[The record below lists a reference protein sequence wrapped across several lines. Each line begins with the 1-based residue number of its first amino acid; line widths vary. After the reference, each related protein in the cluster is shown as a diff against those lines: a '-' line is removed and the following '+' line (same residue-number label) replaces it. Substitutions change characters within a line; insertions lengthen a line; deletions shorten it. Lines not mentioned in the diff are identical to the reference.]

1 MINLKSKINALQFS
15 VLLSLSLLCGV
26 SLLPNSFSCFSMII
40 SVIISFL
47 LQIPSL
53 VAFRN
58 SDLPIP
64 TFFKVVTAVFS
75 ILISVR
81 LINTFSDFFVTSI
94 NPTQSRIYI
103 SILISLALIY
113 PSLKGI
119 ESISRGSIIGGFFS
133 LISLILIM
141 FCVPYTDMSTFSDRE
156 STLKITD
163 GLNLLFVFAPLVVS
177 FAFNKNYKGK
187 KLRANLL
194 PFAIVSLVI
203 ALLMCFVKLLN
214 ISEYSYPLYTL
225 SKISFKM
232 IPMGLSGLFLV
243 LSLTCIFFGILYF
256 NLAVKNIMDNH
267 SKVMSLIF
275 IFAVMIVSVLTIAM
289 PNVGK
294 IILNNYFLL
303 ILYLIIINLKIIT
316 DGIVIK
322 DDSLML
328 ITDTGKKPT
337 IYKSPYRNFNGAVK
351 EIKKKYDLTP
361 FLSHSKVVVISAEIT
376 VNELAHYIEELKKY
390 YQVPPDIKVALAENE
405 TIEKIEQGKLRIKEV
420 NIYIKNSFKDDSR
433 ICTYENNL
441 LGQKFPLLYESDG
454 NVNIKRIT
462 I

>member
-1 MINLKSKINALQFS
+1 MINLKSKINALQYS
-15 VLLSLSLLCGV
+15 ILLSLSILCGV
-26 SLLPNSFSCFSMII
+26 TLLPNSFSCFSMII

-58 SDLPIP
+58 NDLPIP
-64 TFFKVVTAVFS
+64 IFFKVVTAVF
-75 ILISVR
+75 
-81 LINTFSDFFVTSI
+81 
-94 NPTQSRIYI
+94 

-141 FCVPYTDMSTFSDRE
+141 FCVPYTDMSMFTDRE

-194 PFAIVSLVI
+194 PFAIVSFVI

-243 LSLTCIFFGILYF
+243 LSLICIFFGILYF

-275 IFAVMIVSVLTIAM
+275 IFALMIVSVLTIAL
-289 PNVGK
+289 PDVGK

-303 ILYLIIINLKIIT
+303 SLYLIITL
-316 DGIVIK
+316 
-322 DDSLML
+322 
-328 ITDTGKKPT
+328 
-337 IYKSPYRNFNGAVK
+337 
-351 EIKKKYDLTP
+351 LTP
-361 FLSHSKVVVISAEIT
+361 IFAT
-376 VNELAHYIEELKKY
+376 
-390 YQVPPDIKVALAENE
+390 
-405 TIEKIEQGKLRIKEV
+405 IKEK
-420 NIYIKNSFKDDSR
+420 KN
-433 ICTYENNL
+433 
-441 LGQKFPLLYESDG
+441 
-454 NVNIKRIT
+454 V
-462 I
+462 

>member
-1 MINLKSKINALQFS
+1 MINLKSKINALQYS
-15 VLLSLSLLCGV
+15 ILLSLSILCGV
-26 SLLPNSFSCFSMII
+26 TLLPNSFSCFSMII

-58 SDLPIP
+58 NDLPIP
-64 TFFKVVTAVFS
+64 IFFKVVTAVFS

-81 LINTFSDFFVTSI
+81 LINIFSDFFVTSI
-94 NPTQSRIYI
+94 NPTQSKIYI
-103 SILISLALIY
+103 AILISLALIY

-141 FCVPYTDMSTFSDRE
+141 FCVPYTDMSMFTDRE

-194 PFAIVSLVI
+194 PFAIVSFVI
-203 ALLMCFVKLLN
+203 ALLMCFAKLLN

-243 LSLTCIFFGILYF
+243 LSLICIFFGILYF

-275 IFAVMIVSVLTIAM
+275 IFAVMIVSVLTIAL
-289 PNVGK
+289 PDVGK

-303 ILYLIIINLKIIT
+303 SLYLIITLLTPIFAT
-316 DGIVIK
+316 IK
-322 DDSLML
+322 
-328 ITDTGKKPT
+328 GKK
-337 IYKSPYRNFNGAVK
+337 
-351 EIKKKYDLTP
+351 
-361 FLSHSKVVVISAEIT
+361 
-376 VNELAHYIEELKKY
+376 
-390 YQVPPDIKVALAENE
+390 
-405 TIEKIEQGKLRIKEV
+405 
-420 NIYIKNSFKDDSR
+420 
-433 ICTYENNL
+433 
-441 LGQKFPLLYESDG
+441 
-454 NVNIKRIT
+454 NV
-462 I
+462 